1 MSFDEAFDEHEQ
13 VLRASR
19 ALGPVLSQVALQ
31 LRACLAAGGKVLVC
45 GNGGSAAE
53 AQHFASELV
62 GRCVRR
68 RKALAAIALTSDPCC
83 LTAVANDFGFE
94 QVFVRQL
101 EALAHEGDVLVA
113 LSTSGNSANVLAAAR
128 TARALKCPV
137 VALTGADGGGLAGL
151 ADLLVRVPSKSVER
165 IQELHQLVLHALVG
179 AVEAE
184 GADGA

>member
-1 MSFDEAFDEHEQ
+1 VSFEEAFDEHER
-13 VLRASR
+13 VLRASK
-19 ALGPVLSQVALQ
+19 ALVPVLEQVARQ
-31 LRACLAAGGKVLVC
+31 LRECLRAGGKVLVC

-62 GRCVRR
+62 GRCVRQ
-68 RKALAAIALTSDPCC
+68 RKALAAIALTADPCC

-101 EALAHEGDVLVA
+101 EALACEGDVLVA

-137 VALTGADGGGLAGL
+137 VGLTGADGGSLAGL
-151 ADLLVRVPSKSVER
+151 ADLSVCVPSRSVER
-165 IQELHQLVLHALVG
+165 IQELHQLVLHALVA
-179 AVEAE
+179 AVEAVD
-184 GADGA
+184 AR